1 MIKVYISAV
10 DHYIDFNEHGDI
22 LNLAEIRANFTRTE
36 QSYYAQVPS
45 EMLYADGE
53 PVLVLREEDAATKF
67 DEMFSEEAI
76 YAYKVYFLTG
86 VLQHSSPASPL
97 FEDMRKFVKAFREWN
112 DALKAQRGKTEET
125 L

>member
-1 MIKVYISAV
+1 MYISAV
-10 DHYIDFNEHGDI
+10 DQYIDFSENGDI

-45 EMLYADGE
+45 EMRYADGE
-53 PVLVLREEDAATKF
+53 PVLVLREENSATKF

-76 YAYKVYFLTG
+76 YAYKIYFLTG
-86 VLQHSSPASPL
+86 VLQHSSPSSPL

-112 DALKAQRGKTEET
+112 TCLKARSGKPEET
-125 L
+125 LQS